1 MTPLALRLAVRALPT
16 DVRDEVL
23 RELLEQHAEIRR
35 ARGASAASWWAWRQV
50 PITWSDRRQLRPH
63 AASGAWLS
71 EVRASFQGLR
81 RRPGLAVTV
90 IATIAVSV
98 GAIAAIASVIDA
110 VLLRPIP
117 LPQPDQLVW
126 VSSYEQAPGAE
137 PFDRRDATSGYANP
151 MDVVDWAARQ
161 RRLSAMA
168 PFETTDLTIEIADRP
183 VRAHAARVGAGFTGV
198 IRSQP
203 LYGRLFNETDQTPA
217 PRTAVLSYPFWR
229 AVFGGDPSVVGRTI
243 MMSGSPVEVIGV
255 LPDLGL
261 RFPER
266 DTDLWVPLPPLPAG
280 FANRGGVWQRV
291 VGRLAADASVTD
303 AERDMERVARELA
316 AEYPKTNTDRHIAVV
331 PLRDALVGDSA
342 EMLWLLGGAVALV
355 LVIGCANV
363 GHLLL
368 VSAQARRREFAV
380 RAALGAAPGRIAR
393 LLTAES
399 LWLALAGG
407 AAGLV
412 IGGLLLK
419 AFVLLYPEPLPAVG
433 DIALSRTAVI
443 ASLVAVALSALLAV
457 APSVAQT
464 RSRHL
469 QYSLRG
475 GERGSTDGSQRRLR
489 GALVITQVALSTT
502 LLACG
507 GLLLRTYLT
516 MQRVDPGFAPGA
528 DSTLTFNL
536 SLNEQRYPTLDSE
549 VRFYDALIDTL
560 QSRPGVAAV
569 GTTTLLPL
577 SPGEFGD
584 GFFRVGFNDAAPDI
598 PIARLQNVTPG
609 YFNAI
614 GLRLIRGRLIGAG
627 DTAGAPRAV
636 VVNEALERRYFPDGA
651 IGHRIIFRG
660 VEREVVGIVADKH
673 HRSLRD
679 TPRPEMFYPRT
690 QSSHPRLF
698 AWVAVRTT
706 GDAMRMLPD
715 VRAAVAALDPTV
727 AVDDAQLM
735 RTRVNRALAPDRFR
749 AALIMALAVVALL
762 LAALGLYGLI
772 AHAVARETRD
782 IAIRMALG
790 AGQGRAVRRVLRN
803 VAALSAAGL
812 VAGLGA
818 AWLARGWLES
828 FLFGVTPED
837 PLTLTGVAALLMLVS
852 VAAAL
857 GPALRASRIDP
868 ATELRS

>member
-1 MTPLALRLAVRALPT
+1 MIPWPLRLAVRAVP
-16 DVRDEVL
+16 REAREEVL
-23 RELLEQHAEIRR
+23 RELLEQHADVRR
-35 ARGASAASWWAWRQV
+35 SRGAAAAWRWAWRQV
-50 PITWSDRRQLRPH
+50 PIVWSDRRRLRAGPASGGWSGEL
-63 AASGAWLS
+63 AASLRGI
-71 EVRASFQGLR
+71 R

-90 IATIAVSV
+90 VATIAVSV
-98 GAIAAIASVIDA
+98 GAIAAIASIIDA

-126 VSSYEQAPGAE
+126 VSSYDQAPGAE
-137 PFDRRDATSGYANP
+137 PLDRRDATNGYANP

-161 RRLSAMA
+161 RRLAAMA
-168 PFETTDLTIEIADRP
+168 PFETTDVTLEVADRP
-183 VRAHAARVGAGFTGV
+183 VRAHAALVGAGFTGV

-203 LYGRLFNETDQTPA
+203 LYGRLFNETDEVPV

-229 AVFGGDPSVVGRTI
+229 SVFGGDPSVVGRTI
-243 MMSGSPVEVIGV
+243 TMSGRPVQVIGV

-291 VGRLAADASVTD
+291 VGRLAADASLID

-316 AEYPKTNTDRHIAVV
+316 VEHPKTNADRHIAVV

-355 LVIGCANV
+355 LLIGCANV

-380 RAALGAAPGRIAR
+380 RAALGAAPRRIAR

-399 LWLALAGG
+399 LWLAIAGG
-407 AAGLV
+407 AAGLI
-412 IGGLLLK
+412 IGSVLLR

-443 ASLVAVALSALLAV
+443 ASLLAVAVSALLAV
-457 APSVAQT
+457 APSIAQT

-469 QYSLRG
+469 QQSLRG

-489 GALVITQVALSTT
+489 SALVITQVALSAT

-516 MQRVDPGFAPGA
+516 MQRVDPGFAPGT

-536 SLNEQRYPTLDSE
+536 SLNEQRYPTLENE

-560 QSRPGVAAV
+560 QARPGVAAV

-584 GFFRVGFNDAAPDI
+584 GFFRVGYNDAAPDI

-609 YFNAI
+609 YFDAI
-614 GLRLIRGRLIGAG
+614 GLRLTRGRLIGAG
-627 DTAGAPRAV
+627 DTAGAPRVV

-660 VEREVVGIVADKH
+660 VEREVVGVVADKH

-690 QSSHPRLF
+690 QITNPRLF
-698 AWVAVRTT
+698 AWVAMRTT
-706 GDAMRMLPD
+706 GDAMRLLPD

-735 RTRVNRALAPDRFR
+735 STRVNRALAPDRFR
-749 AALIMALAVVALL
+749 AALITSLAVVALL

-772 AHAVARETRD
+772 AQAVARDTRD

-790 AGQGRAVRRVLRN
+790 AGQNRAVGRVLRG

-812 VAGLGA
+812 IAGLVA

-837 PLTLTGVAALLMLVS
+837 PLTIAAVAGLLMLVS

-868 ATELRS
+868 ARELRS